1 MLNCDMA
8 GVIAA
13 MRGTPKPRH
22 LRTATA
28 NPLDAVRPLPVI
40 TQRAPVRMET
50 AAERQAWQEY
60 TDSLAD
66 VNTWRDEL

>member
-13 MRGTPKPRH
+13 MRGTPKNR
-22 LRTATA
+22 L
-28 NPLDAVRPLPVI
+28 NPQPVVRARLV
-40 TQRAPVRMET
+40 QRMET
-50 AAERQAWQEY
+50 PEELEAWQQY

-66 VNTWRDEL
+66 VNLWRDEL